1 MKIRDALMTKDLKYR
16 VVVTIG
22 PNEPVSAAIK
32 KLAEH
37 DRGALSVCDDKGNL
51 VGIITERDILRKC
64 FTESGEFINKKIA
77 DTMSSKV
84 VIATPVDE
92 VDYAINVMKKERI
105 RHIPVVDEQK
115 ILGMISM
122 RDLLGL
128 QYEETKAEIRYA
140 YMIRR
145 R

>member
-1 MKIRDALMTKDLKYR
+1 MKIRDALKTRELKYR
-16 VVVTIG
+16 VVVTVG
-22 PNEPVSAAIK
+22 PNDLVSTAIG
-32 KLAEH
+32 KLTEY
-37 DRGALSVCDDKGNL
+37 DRGALCVCDDQGNL

-64 FTESGEFINKKIA
+64 FTGHGEFVNKEIVDA
-77 DTMSSKV
+77 MTAKV
-84 VIATPVDE
+84 VIATPEDD

-105 RHIPVVDEQK
+105 RHIPVVDGQK

-140 YMIRR
+140 YMVRR